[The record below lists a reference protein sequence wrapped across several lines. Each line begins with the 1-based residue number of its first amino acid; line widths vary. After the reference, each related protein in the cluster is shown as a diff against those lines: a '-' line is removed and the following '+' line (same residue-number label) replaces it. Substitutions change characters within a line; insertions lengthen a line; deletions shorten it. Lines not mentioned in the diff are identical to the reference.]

1 MAAPIF
7 TPNKSVQ
14 RFAFIHPSSTFNMC
28 VIFGDS
34 HLTGMVFSVA
44 LICISQMIIVVER
57 VFVCLFSFC
66 MSSLEKYLFMS
77 FVYFRYSAHFLIGFF
92 VLFC

>member
-1 MAAPIF
+1 VAVPIF

-14 RFAFIHPSSTFNMC
+14 RFAFIRPSSIFNMC

-34 HLTGMVFSVA
+34 HLTGMDFSVA
-44 LICISQMIIVVER
+44 LICISQMISVVEH
-57 VFVCLFSFC
+57 VFVCLLAFC
-66 MSSLEKYLFMS
+66 MSSLEKCLFIS
-77 FVYFRYSAHFLIGFF
+77 FAYFRYSAHFLIGFF